1 VNYVQAAAGI
11 QFQYD
16 KTPYFDYEASSS
28 EASIGP
34 GAKALAAAAARVI
47 GSAGFKAA
55 ARGGLKVNG
64 AYTRDEFS
72 DNSISIGTVTQA
84 GGGLSAGLYLDRT
97 AGNVNEALEQA
108 PQVEYIVAGH

>member
-1 VNYVQAAAGI
+1 
-11 QFQYD
+11 
-16 KTPYFDYEASSS
+16 
-28 EASIGP
+28 
-34 GAKALAAAAARVI
+34 LAAAAARVI

-97 AGNVNEALEQA
+97 AGNVNEVLEQA